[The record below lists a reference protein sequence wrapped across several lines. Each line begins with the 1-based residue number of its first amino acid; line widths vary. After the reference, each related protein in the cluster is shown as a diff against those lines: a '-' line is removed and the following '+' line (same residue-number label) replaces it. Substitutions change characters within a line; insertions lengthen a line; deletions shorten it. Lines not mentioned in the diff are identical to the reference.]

1 MVDKQ
6 VVVEAVKLVSGDR
19 HNDYGPAIE
28 SFTRTGKA
36 MGALLHLDRD
46 LTPEEVAMFFIVHKL
61 TRESYKSKRDNR
73 VDIVGYTLLLDEIAE
88 TP

>member
-1 MVDKQ
+1 LVDKS
-6 VVVEAVKLVSGDR
+6 VVVEAVKLVTRDR
-19 HNDYGPAIE
+19 NKDYGSAAD

-46 LTPEEVAMFFIVHKL
+46 LTPQEVAMFFIVHKL
-61 TRESYKSKRDNR
+61 SRESFNPKRDNR
-73 VDIVGYTLLLDEIAE
+73 VDIVGYTLLLDEIQE